1 MISQLVYLVLTP
13 AGCAA
18 QCTRFIYGYMAFA
31 GFSIF
36 FTLTGLIALQ
46 LVVRFGVVLD
56 AVSFAFILYNFAVR
70 PCLSPQV
77 CGVVW
82 LAPGSSK
89 ESGRCLPAL
98 LWCGRP
104 LLRASVRLQQAN

>member
-1 MISQLVYLVLTP
+1 MCPSLTP

-46 LVVRFGVVLD
+46 LVVRFNVVLD

-70 PCLSPQV
+70 LCLLPQETGQCV
-77 CGVVW
+77 LHLRAARVRWTPV
-82 LAPGSSK
+82 LPGTPL
-89 ESGRCLPAL
+89 RY
-98 LWCGRP
+98 GRP
-104 LLRASVRLQQAN
+104 VLRVC